1 MGPVSGVAAQRT
13 ARPDEVSIAATPCAD
28 SAMTFGLPVKN
39 GVIRS
44 AVASSTNRSATGSGA
59 RSPAMKSE
67 FSPPQPK
74 VSATSTGRTTT
85 RRTEVTLRRGAGGGS
100 HARGAQRDAAAARV
114 DRLYLFDGDRAESQA
129 KETAAHEQRG
139 RLGLPSE
146 QDVVDDAELL
156 AALLHAEALAVAK
169 PVR

>member
-85 RRTEVTLRRGAGGGS
+85 RRTEVTLRRGAGGS
-100 HARGAQRDAAAARV
+100 RARGAQRDAAAARV

-139 RLGLPSE
+139 RLGLPPK